1 MPQGSDHGAS
11 KNPENRFANN
21 LLDKLLMYLDSSTP
35 NMKLIKPSANFSRR
49 TSYKKSE
56 KTVKFFFKVVLPL
69 VEKYFSHHRSY
80 FTAQAT
86 ISNAA
91 GVATIKEK
99 ESVAAL
105 FCKLASLL
113 RDAIP
118 AYCRN

>member
-1 MPQGSDHGAS
+1 MDCAPTPSTLAQS
-11 KNPENRFANN
+11 KEGKESNFAIWQ
-21 LLDKLLMYLDSSTP
+21 P
-35 NMKLIKPSANFSRR
+35 C
-49 TSYKKSE
+49 
-56 KTVKFFFKVVLPL
+56 FKVVLPL

-113 RDAIP
+113 RDACCCVLALLICT
-118 AYCRN
+118 YREER

>member
-1 MPQGSDHGAS
+1 MFSTTL
-11 KNPENRFANN
+11 ANWPATISN
-21 LLDKLLMYLDSSTP
+21 IGTYTVESRP
-35 NMKLIKPSANFSRR
+35 YRR

-113 RDAIP
+113 RDVS
-118 AYCRN
+118 